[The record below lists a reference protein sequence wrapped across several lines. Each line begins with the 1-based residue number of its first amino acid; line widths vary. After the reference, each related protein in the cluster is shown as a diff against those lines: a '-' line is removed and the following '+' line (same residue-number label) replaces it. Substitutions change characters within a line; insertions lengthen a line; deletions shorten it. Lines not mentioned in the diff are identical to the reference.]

1 MWWAK
6 VSKTFSLL
14 FCLNCFFKDILSETL
29 VMMFSNGLLYNY
41 SFPDDDNLYENIES
55 LSVIPHLL
63 YTFFTPYVVN
73 DFTDIT

>member
-1 MWWAK
+1 M
-6 VSKTFSLL
+6 
-14 FCLNCFFKDILSETL
+14 FF
-29 VMMFSNGLLYNY
+29 NGLLYNY

-55 LSVIPHLL
+55 LNVIPHLL